1 MRPLA
6 YIVAIFHPKLSI
18 KRLKESL
25 GTYVDYNVK
34 DAFQVLELPDFD
46 IDTTLIDAINS
57 IEAQDG
63 HIVSISICTWQEE
76 SGASVGKM
84 QTLKLLENTWKLRP
98 RKKV

>member
-1 MRPLA
+1 MNEIGKKLSSITTKKYTSRKLMRPLA

-57 IEAQDG
+57 IEAQD
-63 HIVSISICTWQEE
+63 
-76 SGASVGKM
+76 
-84 QTLKLLENTWKLRP
+84 
-98 RKKV
+98 